1 MTLSPTWIGIDVSKA
16 WLDIASS
23 GGEGVQRIANTMDAI
38 AAFAATLEREGTL
51 VVLEASGVYDRSL
64 RAGLAL
70 AGIGHVRVNPQR
82 ARDFARASGQ
92 LAKTDA
98 LDAAMLAEMG
108 RALRLVADP
117 LPEAGR
123 ERLGLL
129 SRRRDQLVAM
139 RTQEKQ
145 RRIEIADPFIGAD
158 LDRHLAGLN
167 QAIAAIEGRNPEPDR
182 QRCRPGTGP
191 GPDLL
196 GARHR
201 PGHRLCPGRPDA
213 RTGPALGQ
221 ADRHPGRVGPAQQ
234 R

>member
-70 AGIGHVRVNPQR
+70 AGIGHVRVNPLR

-123 ERLGLL
+123 
-129 SRRRDQLVAM
+129 
-139 RTQEKQ
+139 
-145 RRIEIADPFIGAD
+145 
-158 LDRHLAGLN
+158 
-167 QAIAAIEGRNPEPDR
+167 
-182 QRCRPGTGP
+182 
-191 GPDLL
+191 
-196 GARHR
+196 
-201 PGHRLCPGRPDA
+201 
-213 RTGPALGQ
+213 
-221 ADRHPGRVGPAQQ
+221 
-234 R
+234 